1 MTRRTEL
8 LVAAVGIVL
17 VFVLGALL
25 LVRPRQQA
33 AAEATADRNSAIAES
48 QALRDQVRALESLKD
63 NAAELRAQAE
73 LAKAEFPST
82 PGLPALVDALEDAA
96 DQAGVDLVSITPAA
110 PKASADQ
117 PELAEIATG
126 VNVKGGYFQIEDFLS
141 RVENLV
147 KGTDPERIP
156 PRSVLVRSVSVT
168 SGSGDGGTGGS
179 TAATPDASA
188 EADQLQATIAL
199 TAFQLARS
207 PAAPAPAS
215 GATATGGTQVR

>member
-8 LVAAVGIVL
+8 LIAAVGIVL
-17 VFVLGALL
+17 VLVLGALL
-25 LVRPRQQA
+25 LVRPKQQA
-33 AAEATADRNSAIAES
+33 AAEARADRNGAIAES
-48 QALRDQVRALESLKD
+48 QALQDQVRALESLKAD
-63 NAAELRAQAE
+63 AATLHARAE

-82 PGLPALVDALEDAA
+82 PGLAAMVDALEDAA

-126 VNVKGGYFQIEDFLS
+126 VDVKGSYFQIEDFLS

-147 KGTDPERIP
+147 NGTDPERIP

-168 SGSGDGGTGGS
+168 SGSGGGGTGGS

-188 EADQLQATIAL
+188 ETDQLQATIAL

>member
-17 VFVLGALL
+17 VLVVGALL
-25 LVRPRQQA
+25 LVRPKQQA
-33 AAEATADRNSAIAES
+33 AAEARADRNGAIAES
-48 QALRDQVRALESLKD
+48 QALQDQVRALESLKA
-63 NAAELRAQAE
+63 NAATLRARAE

-82 PGLPALVDALEDAA
+82 PGLAALVDALEDAA

-126 VNVKGGYFQIEDFLS
+126 VNVKGSYFQIEDFLS

-156 PRSVLVRSVSVT
+156 PRSVLVRSVNVT